1 MLNRL
6 FGDYLVKK
14 NKIAQEQLESILS
27 VSTDIKAEISTVAVV
42 KKVLTLSQVQSLLE
56 KVDSQTSRI
65 GELAV
70 EEGMITDDRLEQ
82 VISYQ
87 SNPFMI
93 FVQNLIGNNC
103 LQLQEVNQIIDAFQE
118 EGQYDDVQLEALM
131 LGDIE
136 QIVNVFVPIKNK
148 NLKQLTVT
156 LMQTFRRL
164 IDKDVYL
171 ERAYVANT
179 LQVDRYA
186 AQLVTG
192 DMCFKLYIS
201 GAMNHLLAIAN
212 YFTGDKYAVVDQDA
226 LDTVCEFVNCVN
238 GQFATNMSYEDVD
251 IDMNAPECGM
261 EGPYLNGGKLFVI
274 PIHANGYSVRI
285 IYEVYE

>member
-14 NKIAQEQLESILS
+14 NKIAQEQLDSILS
-27 VSTDIKAEISTVAVV
+27 VSTDIKAEIATVAVV
-42 KKVLTLSQVQSLLE
+42 KKVLTLSQVQALLT
-56 KVDSQTSRI
+56 KVDNQASRI
-65 GELAV
+65 GDLAV

-82 VISYQ
+82 IISYQ
-87 SNPFMI
+87 TNPFMI
-93 FVQNLIGNNC
+93 FVQNLIKNNF
-103 LQLQEVNQIIDAFQE
+103 LQLQEVNQMIDAFQE

-136 QIVNVFVPIKNK
+136 QIVDIFVPIKNK
-148 NLKQLTVT
+148 NLKQLTIT
-156 LMQTFRRL
+156 LVQTFRRL
-164 IDKDVYL
+164 IDKNVYI
-171 ERAYVANT
+171 EKAYIANS

-192 DMCFKLYIS
+192 DMHFKLYIS
-201 GAMNHLLAIAN
+201 GSMNHLLAIAN
-212 YFTGDKYAVVDQDA
+212 HFTGDKYATVDQDA
-226 LDTVCEFVNCVN
+226 LDNVCEFVNCVN

-261 EGPYLNGGKLFVI
+261 AGPYLNSGKLFVI
-274 PIHANGYSVRI
+274 PIHANGYAVRI

>member
-6 FGDYLVKK
+6 FGDYLVKT
-14 NKIAQEQLESILS
+14 NKIAQEQLDSILS
-27 VSTDIKAEISTVAVV
+27 VSPDIKAEIATVAVV
-42 KKVLTLSQVQSLLE
+42 KKVLTLSQIQALLE
-56 KVDSQTSRI
+56 KAGGQASRI
-65 GELAV
+65 GDLAV
-70 EEGMITDDRLEQ
+70 EEGVMTDDRLEQ
-82 VISYQ
+82 VISFQ
-87 SNPFMI
+87 TNSFMI
-93 FVQNLIGNNC
+93 LVQNLIEKNFI
-103 LQLQEVNQIIDAFQE
+103 QLQEVNQLIDAFQE
-118 EGQYDDVQLEALM
+118 EGKYDDSQLEALM

-136 QIVNVFVPIKNK
+136 QIVNVFVPLKNK
-148 NLKQLTVT
+148 NLKQLTIT
-156 LMQTFRRL
+156 LVQTFRRL
-164 IDKDVYL
+164 IDKNVYL
-171 ERAYVANT
+171 EKAYVANS

-192 DMCFKLYIS
+192 DMHFKLYIS

-212 YFTGDKYAVVDQDA
+212 HFTGDQYTAVDQDA
-226 LDTVCEFVNCVN
+226 LDNVCEFVNCVN

-261 EGPYLNGGKLFVI
+261 TGPYLNSGKLFVI